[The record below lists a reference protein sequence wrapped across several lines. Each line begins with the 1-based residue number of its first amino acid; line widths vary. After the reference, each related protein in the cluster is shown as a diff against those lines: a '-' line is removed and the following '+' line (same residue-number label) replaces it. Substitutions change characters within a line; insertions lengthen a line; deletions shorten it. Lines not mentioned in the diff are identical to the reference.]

1 MVAAQR
7 GGHQR
12 LPGLRAGGNLRRG
25 AGGLLVQGLQL
36 VKLAGD
42 LFKGGLRRPA
52 IRLAKNLRRLAQHD
66 HQPGFKL
73 ISGERLLET
82 GVDQQRHQN
91 SGVNRHP

>member
-1 MVAAQR
+1 MIAAQR

-42 LFKGGLRRPA
+42 LFESRLP
-52 IRLAKNLRRLAQHD
+52 IVRLAKARAVWRSITTSRALN
-66 HQPGFKL
+66 
-73 ISGERLLET
+73 
-82 GVDQQRHQN
+82 
-91 SGVNRHP
+91 